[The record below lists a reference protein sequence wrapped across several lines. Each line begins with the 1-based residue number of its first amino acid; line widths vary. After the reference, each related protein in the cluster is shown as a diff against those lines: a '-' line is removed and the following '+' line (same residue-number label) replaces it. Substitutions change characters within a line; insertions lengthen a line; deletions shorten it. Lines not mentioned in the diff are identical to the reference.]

1 MVGVGAIEIEIEI
14 GIGIEKWRV
23 KPMGLGHEK
32 RDAYR
37 LAIGD
42 VAWGYEKADGLTG
55 NRRSA
60 RDQTGRSGCW
70 QGAGRSRKPESQ
82 DRTRPDGRDAEPV
95 GR

>member
-1 MVGVGAIEIEIEI
+1 MCPIAQPAATPNGAEAPLVRRDVGAIEIEIGIGI

-42 VAWGYEKADGLTG
+42 VA
-55 NRRSA
+55 
-60 RDQTGRSGCW
+60 
-70 QGAGRSRKPESQ
+70 
-82 DRTRPDGRDAEPV
+82 
-95 GR
+95 